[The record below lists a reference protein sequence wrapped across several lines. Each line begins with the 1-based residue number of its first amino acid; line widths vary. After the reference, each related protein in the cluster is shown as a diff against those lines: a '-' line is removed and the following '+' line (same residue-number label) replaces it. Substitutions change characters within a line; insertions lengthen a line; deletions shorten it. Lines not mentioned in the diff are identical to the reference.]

1 MLKSLIEAL
10 ANPANFIGSTKSG
23 LDAIG
28 ARPQSPSVMSN
39 KEPSNT
45 ANAKEIPLGRS
56 LIAIYSSRIV
66 LWDLMY
72 SDLASVSTFVYTTG
86 LFLISV

>member
-1 MLKSLIEAL
+1 
-10 ANPANFIGSTKSG
+10 
-23 LDAIG
+23 
-28 ARPQSPSVMSN
+28 MSN

-45 ANAKEIPLGRS
+45 ANAKGIPLGRS

-72 SDLASVSTFVYTTG
+72 SDLASVSTFVCTTG
-86 LFLISV
+86 LSLISV